1 MGKDCHLVQKA
12 SALSGSHYNV
22 FKRVVGICT
31 VSRAL
36 SDKGFGTSFLK
47 DVFVQDPQTGIGTA
61 FNQQMSCC
69 EFVH

>member
-1 MGKDCHLVQKA
+1 MGKDCHSVQKA
-12 SALSGSHYNV
+12 SALSGSHYN
-22 FKRVVGICT
+22 VVGICT

-36 SDKGFGTSFLK
+36 SDKGFGTSFLE